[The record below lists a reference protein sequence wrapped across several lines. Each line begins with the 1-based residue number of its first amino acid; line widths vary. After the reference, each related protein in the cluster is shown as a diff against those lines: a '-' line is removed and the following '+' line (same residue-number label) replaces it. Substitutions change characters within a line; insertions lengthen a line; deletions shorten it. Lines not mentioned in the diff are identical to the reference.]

1 MSDCAPSQPSELA
14 NSVAGR
20 SSSPSLCSANW
31 RDACTTAR
39 KDRLNRGLRTLAS
52 WAQSRAMGE
61 HDDETT
67 LKVLEHK
74 TAELRAAVNKAGWD
88 SVAAS
93 HSPNSDYP
101 EQLST

>member
-1 MSDCAPSQPSELA
+1 
-14 NSVAGR
+14 
-20 SSSPSLCSANW
+20 
-31 RDACTTAR
+31 
-39 KDRLNRGLRTLAS
+39 
-52 WAQSRAMGE
+52 MGE

>member
-1 MSDCAPSQPSELA
+1 MTDPQQTLESPDGLAGQSLGAAP
-14 NSVAGR
+14 
-20 SSSPSLCSANW
+20 CSANW

-39 KDRLNRGLRTLAS
+39 KERLNRGLRTLAS

-67 LKVLEHK
+67 LTMLERK
-74 TAELRAAVNKAGWD
+74 TMELRAAVNKAGWD

-93 HSPNSDYP
+93 HSPNRY
-101 EQLST
+101 